1 MGCSGRGL
9 PVPAKNIPGGLVFID
24 GAGILTEGSSG
35 LASLSCGASLC
46 SEIEGG
52 KAVAETAGRYKMNDR
67 EFREVLEKAVR
78 GDKVAMELILILY
91 KPMIDH
97 ASVVNGKL
105 DEDFR
110 QEIFLHLVTAIPKFA
125 KFMD

>member
-1 MGCSGRGL
+1 M
-9 PVPAKNIPGGLVFID
+9 
-24 GAGILTEGSSG
+24 
-35 LASLSCGASLC
+35 
-46 SEIEGG
+46 
-52 KAVAETAGRYKMNDR
+52 
-67 EFREVLEKAVR
+67 LEKAVR

-105 DEDFR
+105 DEDLR